1 MFDILWGETGGTRSV
16 RTVEEEELKD
26 DDEEEKNR
34 ITGPAAYL
42 VPGLM
47 LLPKFGST
55 LTGGSGEEEFPQNWL
70 SRPFW
75 HTSGHMISMTFAI

>member
-1 MFDILWGETGGTRSV
+1 MKKIIRDTRISQNQDKYMFDILWGETGGTRSV

-47 LLPKFGST
+47 L
-55 LTGGSGEEEFPQNWL
+55 
-70 SRPFW
+70 
-75 HTSGHMISMTFAI
+75 